1 MTEGRTGFAG
11 GIVSLAFDDGWRSI
25 YENALPILDG
35 DNLKS
40 THYIVSR
47 YLDHPLYMNARQV
60 CDLERHGHEVGCH
73 SVSHKHLPQQTL
85 AIIEEEIAQSQRC
98 LQDIGLPTQTFAYPY
113 GEYDERVIDAVK
125 RFGFKGAR
133 TGGENDDSGFN
144 DKLADPYL
152 LKGQAVRIDTPPARI
167 EEWLHHAG
175 NNDLWLILVFH
186 QIDHEGKKWSTT
198 PETLRRIVE
207 HLLTVRARVV
217 TVREGLEILARG

>member
-35 DNLKS
+35 GNLKS

-47 YLDHPLYMNARQV
+47 YLDHPLYMNAREV
-60 CDLERHGHEVGCH
+60 CDLERHGHDVGCH

-98 LQDIGLPTQTFAYPY
+98 LLDIGLPAQTFAYPY

-133 TGGENDDSGFN
+133 TGAKMTTADSM
-144 DKLADPYL
+144 
-152 LKGQAVRIDTPPARI
+152 TS
-167 EEWLHHAG
+167 
-175 NNDLWLILVFH
+175 WLIRICSRVTRCESIPRLHASRNGF
-186 QIDHEGKKWSTT
+186 ITPATT
-198 PETLRRIVE
+198 IYGSFWCSIRSIMKERRG
-207 HLLTVRARVV
+207 ARRLKHCAGSSN
-217 TVREGLEILARG
+217 TF